1 MTKESGARSHGQFD
15 HHSIHEESRNMNIS
29 GKEVEKFPD
38 FASPR
43 DDADI
48 VKDDNMVQVCIDLF
62 FFFFNVF

>member
-1 MTKESGARSHGQFD
+1 MTKESGARPHGQLD
-15 HHSIHEESRNMNIS
+15 DHSIHEERRNMIS

-48 VKDDNMVQVCIDLF
+48 VKDDNMVQVCID
-62 FFFFNVF
+62 FFFNFHGF